1 MPPGCRSS
9 AAIARSRGQT
19 PSSGVPRYGTKFWY
33 ISASSGLD
41 DRRYFHD
48 PSGPSKAKEED
59 GDWTRVISTTRGPP
73 LSLQNLRGL
82 ERPAGRS
89 QSSSRWRQTAR
100 GGRRGRGARRPSL
113 ICETCRDCSSRGVGR
128 KARQYASSSRLP
140 FAVPCPSRNAHNRT
154 SEHFGSFI
162 QLRTKCRSW
171 VHPHQNTEGSCA
183 GGSPPL

>member
-9 AAIARSRGQT
+9 AEFARSRGQT

-33 ISASSGLD
+33 ISANSGLD

-59 GDWTRVISTTRGPP
+59 GDWTRVISATRGPP

-89 QSSSRWRQTAR
+89 QSFSRPSSPEASRFPSTGGQTAR
-100 GGRRGRGARRPSL
+100 GGRRGRRARRPSS
-113 ICETCRDCSSRGVGR
+113 IIETCRDWSSRGVGR
-128 KARQYASSSRLP
+128 KARQYAPCSRLP
-140 FAVPCPSRNAHNRT
+140 FAVPCPSRNPQPHEWA
-154 SEHFGSFI
+154 I
-162 QLRTKCRSW
+162 W
-171 VHPHQNTEGSCA
+171 VIYPNSA
-183 GGSPPL
+183 